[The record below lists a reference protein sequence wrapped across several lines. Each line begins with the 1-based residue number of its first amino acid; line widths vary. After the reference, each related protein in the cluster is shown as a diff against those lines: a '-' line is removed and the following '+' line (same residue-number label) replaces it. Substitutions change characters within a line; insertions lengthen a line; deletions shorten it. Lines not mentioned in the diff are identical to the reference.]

1 MTKQE
6 KSQII
11 DNLVEKF
18 NSNSFFYLA
27 DASGLSVVQIDDFR
41 EKAYKA
47 GLEYKVVKNTLIK
60 KALDKVEGE
69 YSGLDEALKGFTGII
84 FSPESN
90 NAPAKLLKEFRKGGG
105 EKPSLK
111 AAYIDSDIYL
121 GDDQL
126 NSLSSLKSKNE
137 LIGDIIALLQSPA
150 KNVVSALQS
159 GGNKLSGLVTALSE
173 REEK

>member
-1 MTKQE
+1 MTRQE

-18 NSNSFFYLA
+18 NNNSFFYLA

-41 EKAYKA
+41 EKCYKA

-60 KALDKVEGE
+60 KALEKVEGDFA
-69 YSGLDEALKGFTGII
+69 GLDDALKGFTGIM

-90 NAPAKLLKEFRKGGG
+90 NAPAKLLKEFRKNAD
-105 EKPSLK
+105 KPLLK

-121 GDDQL
+121 GDDQIGA
-126 NSLSSLKSKNE
+126 LSTLKSKNE
-137 LIGDIIALLQSPA
+137 LIGEIIGLLQSPA
-150 KNVVSALQS
+150 KNVISALQS
-159 GGNKLSGLVTALSE
+159 GGSTLSGLVTALSE
-173 REEK
+173 REEN